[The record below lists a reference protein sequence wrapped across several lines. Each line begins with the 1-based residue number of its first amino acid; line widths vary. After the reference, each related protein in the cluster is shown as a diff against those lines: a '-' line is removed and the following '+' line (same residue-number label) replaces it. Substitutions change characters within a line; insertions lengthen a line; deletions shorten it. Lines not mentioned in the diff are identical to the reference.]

1 MKNLLQIA
9 PLRKWL
15 QVEANALDYF
25 TVHSSYEP
33 SQITKDLANTSIHC
47 ADLPETAVPMID
59 FYRKYKGDYKKH
71 IAIK

>member
-25 TVHSSYEP
+25 TVHSSYDP

-47 ADLPETAVPMID
+47 ADLVETVVPMID
-59 FYRKYKGDYKKH
+59 FIANIKK
-71 IAIK
+71 IIKNILL